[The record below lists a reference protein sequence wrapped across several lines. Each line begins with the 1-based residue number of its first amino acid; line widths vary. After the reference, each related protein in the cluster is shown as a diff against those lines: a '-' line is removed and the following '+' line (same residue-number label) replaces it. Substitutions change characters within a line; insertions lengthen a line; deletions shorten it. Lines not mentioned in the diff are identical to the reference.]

1 MKAKIIVSLLLAI
14 FLAGPV
20 TVMAQDRNEKKIN
33 RLMRKIE
40 KQNRKLEKLNGGEF
54 HAFAQVAPLAD
65 MEEQMS
71 LFRENNSEKMDQIK
85 AKREIEMEVLKNI
98 NGKKFHVPEFNGG
111 GYSFFS
117 DEDALEIQKDLAGET
132 ISADFNYEV
141 KKDATG
147 MNLNVNG
154 SIDSGKVVIT
164 IKKPD
169 GSVFNEYILSPLANV
184 NWHQTL
190 KFEGEEES
198 AYIGKW
204 TVTVAGENAK
214 GKYSVHLNGR

>member
-1 MKAKIIVSLLLAI
+1 
-14 FLAGPV
+14 
-20 TVMAQDRNEKKIN
+20 
-33 RLMRKIE
+33 
-40 KQNRKLEKLNGGEF
+40 
-54 HAFAQVAPLAD
+54 
-65 MEEQMS
+65 
-71 LFRENNSEKMDQIK
+71 MDQIK
-85 AKREIEMEVLKNI
+85 EKREIEMEVLKNI
-98 NGKKFHVPEFNGG
+98 NGKKFHYYYKTPKFEFKGTDPISFVAPDVKIDIPEFKGG
-111 GYSFFS
+111 VYSLFS
-117 DEDALEIQKDLAGET
+117 DQDALEIQKDLAGET

-141 KKDATG
+141 NKDATG

-184 NWHQTL
+184 NWYQTL

-204 TVTVAGENAK
+204 TVTVAAENAK
-214 GKYSVHLNGR
+214 GKYNIQMKGR